1 MATGDSQDML
11 GRLKALIPPTWY
23 GDDSPIRDAIL
34 TGCASALSWCY
45 SLYLYAKL
53 QTRINT
59 ATDGWLDIAAY
70 DFFGKNL
77 PRSAGQSD
85 DLFRNTIRT
94 NLFRE
99 RGTRQS
105 IIKVLEDLTGKT
117 PDIFEPSRPQDTGAY
132 RGASLGYGLAGGYGS
147 ILIPYQA
154 FVTAYRP
161 DGAGIPF
168 VAGYSAVSAGYS
180 DASRGEYAS
189 TGMIS
194 GLITDTQIYEAIASV
209 KMEGTL
215 VWVKI
220 LSHRADDYSQLGID
234 FITGESS
241 LLEYAQW

>member
-11 GRLKALIPPTWY
+11 SRLKALIPPTWY
-23 GDDSPIRDAIL
+23 GDSNPIRDAIL
-34 TGCASALSWCY
+34 TGCATSLAWCY

-59 ATDGWLDIAAY
+59 ATDGWLDIVAY

-77 PRSAGQSD
+77 SRAAGQAD
-85 DLFRNTIRT
+85 DLFRNTIYT

-105 IIKVLEDLTGKT
+105 IINILEDLTGKS

-132 RGASLGYGLAGGYGS
+132 GGPTLGYGLAGGYGS
-147 ILIPYQA
+147 TLIPYQA

-161 DGAGIPF
+161 DGSGIPN
-168 VAGYSAVSAGYS
+168 VAGYNAPSAGYS
-180 DASRGEYAS
+180 NASRGEYAS
-189 TGMIS
+189 QDMIG
-194 GLITDTQIYEAIASV
+194 GLITDAQIYEAIASV
-209 KMEGTL
+209 KMEGTQ

-220 LSHRADDYSQLGID
+220 LSHRADGYPRLGID
-234 FITGESS
+234 FITDKSP
-241 LLEYAQW
+241 LLEYLQW